1 MSSLASFSGR
11 LRRAA
16 LAAVRCRG
24 LSCRLSSAS
33 SSTSASTSQARDAD
47 LLERATTRPMLMGSL
62 PGEAKVV
69 VCGGGA
75 QGAAIAYTLAKR
87 GLADQTV
94 IIDKVRDNGVQSLD
108 NYDIFVAVGCS
119 RASSV
124 LAPPSTPPG

>member
-1 MSSLASFSGR
+1 
-11 LRRAA
+11 
-16 LAAVRCRG
+16 
-24 LSCRLSSAS
+24 
-33 SSTSASTSQARDAD
+33 
-47 LLERATTRPMLMGSL
+47 MGSL